1 MASKSKK
8 QKSTSQAPRLSRSDL
23 LPTSP
28 SIARSISLRNHMALA
43 ALKNGQG
50 NLDLAGELL
59 KTLYWMF
66 YLSDDTTVQ
75 EQKDNLLAAEQA
87 LKSSIVRAA
96 GTDTWALNETDA
108 LHIAALLRLHDD
120 QLSSLPV
127 HRLEKA
133 KRRLQ
138 KLLAGNEGFPRFAL

>member
-8 QKSTSQAPRLSRSDL
+8 PKSTSQALRLSRSDL

-75 EQKDNLLAAEQA
+75 EQKDNLLAAEKA

-96 GTDTWALNETDA
+96 ETDTWALNETDA
-108 LHIAALLRLHDD
+108 LHIAELLRLHDN

-138 KLLAGNEGFPRFAL
+138 KLLAENEGFPSFAL

>member
-28 SIARSISLRNHMALA
+28 SIARSISLKNHMALA

-66 YLSDDTTVQ
+66 YLSDDATVQ
-75 EQKDNLLAAEQA
+75 EHKDNLLAAEKA
-87 LKSSIVRAA
+87 LK
-96 GTDTWALNETDA
+96 
-108 LHIAALLRLHDD
+108 
-120 QLSSLPV
+120 
-127 HRLEKA
+127 
-133 KRRLQ
+133 
-138 KLLAGNEGFPRFAL
+138 